1 MPRKIRNYKAELI
14 ALGFV
19 QRRGKGNPQNWKH
32 PQLQLLITIA
42 FQNGEDTP
50 LYLEKL
56 LKQAIQELETI
67 LQQRNQRNELPLYFI
82 NSMVTRGWT
91 VFGNTARVCNNCN
104 AALYL
109 GLAEE
114 VAKVNTV

>member
-1 MPRKIRNYKAELI
+1 MPRTIRDYKAELI

-19 QRRGKGNPQNWKH
+19 QRRGKGSHQNWKH

-42 FQNGEDTP
+42 FKNGEDTP

-67 LQQRNQRNELPLYFI
+67 
-82 NSMVTRGWT
+82 
-91 VFGNTARVCNNCN
+91 A
-104 AALYL
+104 
-109 GLAEE
+109 AEE
-114 VAKVNTV
+114 SEE